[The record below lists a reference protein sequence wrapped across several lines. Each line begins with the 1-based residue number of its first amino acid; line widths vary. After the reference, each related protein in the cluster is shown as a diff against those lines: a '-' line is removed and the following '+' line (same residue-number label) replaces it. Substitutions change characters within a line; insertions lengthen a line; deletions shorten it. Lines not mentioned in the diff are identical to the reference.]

1 MAIKCYR
8 KPNRSKPR
16 TYTEKDA
23 GRIVCRVVSQGGDRD
38 KLVAEISKCIDLC
51 DKERIRQKVN
61 ELLQAVLAL
70 SLLLGALAGA
80 LGAITALLLRI
91 PLGRLLLPLLR
102 KLFPTQ
108 GAIEKGITIEGLAR
122 EINDLLGP
130 PPIP

>member
-16 TYTEKDA
+16 RYTEKDA

-38 KLVAEISKCIDLC
+38 KLVEEISKCIDLC
-51 DKERIRQKVN
+51 DKERIRQKIN

-70 SLLLGALAGA
+70 SLLLGALSGL

-91 PLGRLLLPLLR
+91 PLGRLLLPILR

>member
-16 TYTEKDA
+16 RYTEKDA

-38 KLVAEISKCIDLC
+38 KLVEEISKCIDLC
-51 DKERIRQKVN
+51 DKERIRQKVD

-102 KLFPTQ
+102 KLFPSQ
-108 GAIEKGITIEGLAR
+108 KAIEQGITIEGIAQ